1 VTLLAVNGLTVSVPA
16 RDGQL
21 DLVGGVSYAVEEG
34 RVFGIA
40 GESGSGK
47 TVSVLSLMGLMPR
60 GTTVGGE
67 ALFAGADLL
76 SMRGSRLRRVCGR
89 DIGLVFQDPMTSFHP
104 MLSIGRQ
111 MTEHLR
117 HHYGTSRRDA
127 RERAVTLLDEVRIPD
142 PEAALE
148 RYPHE
153 FSGGMRQRIAIAG
166 ALMCDPQLL
175 IADEPTTA
183 LDVTVQAGILRLLDG
198 LRRDR
203 ALSVIL
209 ITHDLGVMS
218 AVADDLA
225 IFYGGRIVEEG
236 PAGILLSAPRHPYT
250 RALLDALPHPELAR
264 SAALRGI
271 PGPPAQPGEL
281 PTGCVFHP
289 RCDYALESCR
299 VHAPETLRVGDRS
312 FACPVDPFAP
322 INPGAPAA

>member
-1 VTLLAVNGLTVSVPA
+1 MSLLAVNGLTVGVPA
-16 RDGQL
+16 RGGHL
-21 DLVGGVSYAVEEG
+21 EVVGGVSYAVREAT
-34 RVFGIA
+34 VFGIA

-47 TVSVLSLMGLMPR
+47 TVSVLALMGLLPR
-60 GTTVGGE
+60 GASVGGE
-67 ALFAGADLL
+67 ALFAGSDLL
-76 SMRGSRLRRVCGR
+76 SIRPSRLRRICGR
-89 DIGLVFQDPMTSFHP
+89 EIGVVFQDPMTSFHP

-127 RERAVTLLDEVRIPD
+127 RNRAVTLLDEVRIPD
-142 PEAALE
+142 PEAALA

-166 ALMCDPQLL
+166 ALMCEPRLL

-183 LDVTVQAGILRLLDG
+183 LDVTVQAGILRLIDR

-203 ALSVIL
+203 GLSVIL

-218 AVADDLA
+218 AVADELA

-236 PAGILLSAPRHPYT
+236 PAPSLLSAPRHPYT

-264 SAALRGI
+264 GAALRGI
-271 PGPPAQPGEL
+271 PGRPAQPGEL

-289 RCDYALESCR
+289 RCEYAVASCH
-299 VHAPETLRVGDRS
+299 VHVPETLRAGDRT
-312 FACPVDPFAP
+312 FACPVDPFA
-322 INPGAPAA
+322 A

>member
-1 VTLLAVNGLTVSVPA
+1 MSLLAVNDLTVSVPA

-21 DLVGGVSYAVEEG
+21 SVVGGVSYAVEAG

-47 TVSVLSLMGLMPR
+47 TVSVLGLMGLLPR
-60 GTTVGGE
+60 GSSVGGE
-67 ALFAGADLL
+67 AIFAGSDLL
-76 SMRGSRLRRVCGR
+76 SMPSSRLRRVRGR
-89 DIGLVFQDPMTSFHP
+89 EIGLVFQDPMTSFHP

-111 MTEHLR
+111 LTEHLR
-117 HHYGTSRRDA
+117 YHYGTGRRDA
-127 RERAVTLLDEVRIPD
+127 SMRAISLLDEVRIPD

-166 ALMCDPQLL
+166 ALMCEPSLL

-183 LDVTVQAGILRLLDG
+183 LDVTVQAGILRLIDR
-198 LRRDR
+198 LRRER

-218 AVADDLA
+218 AVADELA

-236 PAGILLSAPRHPYT
+236 PAAALLSSPRHPYT

-264 SAALRGI
+264 GSTLRGI
-271 PGPPAQPGEL
+271 PGPPAQPGAL
-281 PTGCVFHP
+281 PNGCAFHP
-289 RCDYALESCR
+289 RCDYAIASCG
-299 VHAPETLRVGDRS
+299 VHAPETLRVGRRA
-312 FACPVDPFAP
+312 FACPVDPFA
-322 INPGAPAA
+322 G

>member
-1 VTLLAVNGLTVSVPA
+1 MSLLAVNDLTISVPT

-21 DLVGGVSYAVEEG
+21 SVVGGVSYAVEAG

-47 TVSVLSLMGLMPR
+47 TVSVLGLMGLLPR
-60 GTTVGGE
+60 GSSVGGE
-67 ALFAGADLL
+67 ALFAGSDLL
-76 SMRGSRLRRVCGR
+76 SIRGPQLRRVRGR
-89 DIGLVFQDPMTSFHP
+89 EIGLVFQDPLTSFHP

-111 MTEHLR
+111 LTEHLR
-117 HHYGTSRRDA
+117 YHYGTGRRDA
-127 RERAVTLLDEVRIPD
+127 NVRAISLLDEVRIPD

-166 ALMCDPQLL
+166 ALMCEPRLL

-183 LDVTVQAGILRLLDG
+183 LDVTVQAGILRLIDR

-218 AVADDLA
+218 ALADELA
-225 IFYGGRIVEEG
+225 IFYGGLIVEEG
-236 PAGILLSAPRHPYT
+236 PAAALLSRPRHPYT
-250 RALLDALPHPELAR
+250 RALLDALPHPELTR
-264 SAALRGI
+264 GSTLRGI
-271 PGPPAQPGEL
+271 PGPPAQPGAL
-281 PTGCVFHP
+281 PSGCAFHP
-289 RCDYALESCR
+289 RCQYAVASCR
-299 VHAPETLRVGDRS
+299 LHTPETLRVGNRA
-312 FACPVDPFAP
+312 FACPVDPFA
-322 INPGAPAA
+322 G

>member
-1 VTLLAVNGLTVSVPA
+1 VSLLAVNDLTVSVPA

-21 DLVGGVSYAVEEG
+21 SVVGGVSYAVEAG

-47 TVSVLSLMGLMPR
+47 TVSVLGLMGLLPR
-60 GTTVGGE
+60 GSSVGGE
-67 ALFAGADLL
+67 AIFAGSDLL
-76 SMRGSRLRRVCGR
+76 SMRSSQLRRVRGR
-89 DIGLVFQDPMTSFHP
+89 EIGLVFQDPMTSFHP
-104 MLSIGRQ
+104 MLSVGRQ
-111 MTEHLR
+111 LTEHLR
-117 HHYGTSRRDA
+117 YHYGTSRRDA
-127 RERAVTLLDEVRIPD
+127 NVRATALLDEVRIPD

-166 ALMCDPQLL
+166 ALMCEPSLL

-183 LDVTVQAGILRLLDG
+183 LDVTVQAGILRLIDR
-198 LRRDR
+198 LRRER

-218 AVADDLA
+218 AVADELA
-225 IFYGGRIVEEG
+225 VFYGGRIVEEG
-236 PAGILLSAPRHPYT
+236 PAAALLSSPRHPYT

-264 SAALRGI
+264 GSTLRGI

-281 PTGCVFHP
+281 PSGCAFHP
-289 RCDYALESCR
+289 RCDYAIASCR
-299 VHAPETLRVGDRS
+299 VHAPDTLRVGDRT
-312 FACPVDPFAP
+312 FACPVDPFA
-322 INPGAPAA
+322 G